1 MGKGQETKNQILGSA
16 FKMASRLG
24 LDGLSIGTLAK
35 ETGMSKSGLFAHF
48 QSKENLQ
55 LELLSHA
62 GRDFAESVVVPALAE
77 KAGIPRIRAVAAN
90 WRALTAKMTG
100 GCIFVT
106 AATEYNDRPGPV
118 RDFLIAQQNEW
129 LDSLRRLALA
139 AVRVGDF
146 REDSDPDQFAY
157 EFYSLLLGFHMYRTL
172 LKTEDVEER
181 QQRALDRLLAS
192 YG

>member
-16 FKMASRLG
+16 FRMASRLG
-24 LDGLSIGTLAK
+24 LDGLSIGALAK

-62 GRDFAESVVVPALAE
+62 GGDFAESVVVPALAE
-77 KAGIPRIRAVAAN
+77 EAGIPRIRAVAAN

-118 RDFLIAQQNEW
+118 RDFLIAQQEQW

-181 QQRALDRLLAS
+181 QQRALDRLLAT